1 MKELQDMKE
10 LQEIS
15 KLVSDIF
22 NQFNTLK
29 DILKE
34 PNKDK
39 VQVFI
44 NNLQDLL
51 YRYVEITVE
60 LRNKG
65 YVIK

>member
-1 MKELQDMKE
+1 MTEV
-10 LQEIS
+10 QEIS

-22 NQFNTLK
+22 NQFNTLTN
-29 DILKE
+29 ILKE

-39 VQVFI
+39 VQEFI

-51 YRYVEITVE
+51 YRYVEIADKLKE
-60 LRNKG
+60 RG